1 MKFILGYEKSDGH
14 VMGYMTSYHK
24 FSRLIDFLD
33 ELSPYQELNR
43 KYVRLQA
50 KGRLKE
56 FSLALNKL
64 PLDVSKVVYYT
75 REGFWDVMNVKEI
88 RKCQ

>member
-14 VMGYMTSYHK
+14 IMGYITSYHK

-50 KGRLKE
+50 KRRLKE
-56 FSLALNKL
+56 YSLCPDKL
-64 PLDVSKVVYYT
+64 PPDISKVVYYT
-75 REGFWDVMNVKEI
+75 RDKFWEVMDLKAIRSVK
-88 RKCQ
+88 